1 MTDQSAKQRIY
12 SVDLLRGVVMMIMM
26 LDHVRE
32 FVHHGA
38 LISDPTN
45 PETTTVPIFFT
56 RWITHFCAPIF
67 VLLSGVSIFLQK
79 KYGKTNRELSWF
91 LLTRGLWL
99 IVLEFTVVRF
109 GIMFNV
115 DYSLAAL
122 MQVIWVIG
130 ISMMVMAGL
139 IWLPIR
145 LIGVAGVAMIVL
157 HNLLDRFSVPPQI
170 AFSGQVDLAQSL
182 WIIIHQIGVVPIGG
196 TGSVVFLAYA
206 IVPWVGVMMAGYWLG
221 TLYDLDGEKRRRV
234 LLLLGVV
241 ATAAFFI
248 LRGLNLYGDPSP
260 WTSQETNIQS
270 VLSFFNVTK
279 YPTSLLFLLMTLGP
293 GLIVLVLTDHID
305 GSALWQRVAITFG
318 RVPMFYYLLQWY
330 WAHGAGIVISLLA
343 GKSIDYL
350 FMNMPA
356 SGEAAPPDHGFSLGV
371 TYLVWI
377 VGLIALYPL
386 CLWWGNL
393 KQRNKHWALS
403 YL

>member
-12 SVDLLRGVVMMIMM
+12 SVDLLRGVVMMIML

-91 LLTRGLWL
+91 LLTRGIWL

-157 HNLLDRFSVPPQI
+157 HNLLDRFSVSPQI
-170 AFSGQVDLAQSL
+170 AFSGQADFAQSL

-196 TGSVVFLAYA
+196 SGSVVFLAYA
-206 IVPWVGVMMAGYWLG
+206 LVPWVGVMMAGYWLG
-221 TLYDLDGEKRRRV
+221 TLYDLNGEKRRRV

-260 WTSQETNIQS
+260 WTSQQTDIQS

-279 YPTSLLFLLMTLGP
+279 YPPSLLFLLMTLGP

-343 GKSIDYL
+343 GKSIHYL